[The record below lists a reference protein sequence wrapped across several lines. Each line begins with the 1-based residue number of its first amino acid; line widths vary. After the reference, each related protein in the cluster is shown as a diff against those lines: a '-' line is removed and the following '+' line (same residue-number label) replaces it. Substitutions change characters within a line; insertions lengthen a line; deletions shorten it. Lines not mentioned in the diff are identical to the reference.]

1 MLKSLLAFFGFGP
14 DPKTSVACVRKSPA
28 DTKAAIV
35 FVHGFTG
42 SGATTW
48 TELLPRIEAQANL
61 EGWDIYTVTYATSL
75 SLDISEL
82 WAADANLKT
91 LGQRLATDLAQTAL
105 APYDALVLIAHSMG
119 GLVVQKALVDYPT
132 LVRRTRCVI
141 LLGTPSDGLK
151 KSSGAASLLKRQL
164 GDMAWGSP
172 FITALRADWQATFGD
187 RPPFS
192 FLASPASET
201 SSSLLTPRLRRF
213 RWSSRRLCR
222 AIMCRC
228 FRRRWLTT
236 ISSGSSTDAFAM
248 NRPEM
253 LATPRC
259 G

>member
-1 MLKSLLAFFGFGP
+1 MLESLLAFFGFGP
-14 DPKTSVACVRKSPA
+14 DPKTSVTCVRKSPA

-42 SGATTW
+42 GGATTW
-48 TELLPRIEAQANL
+48 TELLPRIEAQGNL
-61 EGWDIYTVTYATSL
+61 DSWDIYTITYATSL

-151 KSSGAASLLKRQL
+151 KSSGAASPFEASARGYGL
-164 GDMAWGSP
+164 GQPLHHGAARG
-172 FITALRADWQATFGD
+172 
-187 RPPFS
+187 
-192 FLASPASET
+192 LASEVRRWAA
-201 SSSLLTPRLRRF
+201 LLFPY
-213 RWSSRRLCR
+213 
-222 AIMCRC
+222 
-228 FRRRWLTT
+228 RRRREGPVRPAWLLACAVSRGTAGGCAGQ
-236 ISSGSSTDAFAM
+236 SRVDAFA
-248 NRPEM
+248 
-253 LATPRC
+253 
-259 G
+259 GGG